1 MFSLGFKYG
10 KECEE
15 NNILNSFL
23 KLCEIKNTNLTIN
36 EATIAIEKEEK
47 LIINEKNRLIS
58 LFNKDG
64 KEKIYFGNY
73 SYFLKED
80 EKRTL
85 AKFENYKNQQKMI
98 KKMKKKYDRK

>member
-64 KEKIYFGNY
+64 KEKIYCSAAADCSSRCSRGDWRGHAVCPGN
-73 SYFLKED
+73 S
-80 EKRTL
+80 T
-85 AKFENYKNQQKMI
+85 
-98 KKMKKKYDRK
+98 DRHYV

>member
-64 KEKIYFGNY
+64 KEKIYFQMQNIVSSDLLCY
-73 SYFLKED
+73 YLTKITSK
-80 EKRTL
+80 
-85 AKFENYKNQQKMI
+85 
-98 KKMKKKYDRK
+98 

>member
-36 EATIAIEKEEK
+36 EAKKKKKKEEK

-64 KEKIYFGNY
+64 KEKIYFQMQNIVSSDLLCY
-73 SYFLKED
+73 YLTKITSK
-80 EKRTL
+80 
-85 AKFENYKNQQKMI
+85 
-98 KKMKKKYDRK
+98 

>member
-47 LIINEKNRLIS
+47 LIINEKNRLS
-58 LFNKDG
+58 L
-64 KEKIYFGNY
+64 EIY
-73 SYFLKED
+73 KP
-80 EKRTL
+80 
-85 AKFENYKNQQKMI
+85 
-98 KKMKKKYDRK
+98 YDSFMFIFYYTKSVPSIFVYQM